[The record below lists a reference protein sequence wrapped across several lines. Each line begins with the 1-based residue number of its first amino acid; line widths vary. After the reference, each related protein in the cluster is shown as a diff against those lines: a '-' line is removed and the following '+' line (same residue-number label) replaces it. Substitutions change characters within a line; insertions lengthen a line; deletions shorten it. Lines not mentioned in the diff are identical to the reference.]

1 MKMLWRGS
9 LYDGLAVL
17 FLGWL
22 YGVSIVKFDWIA
34 WTLIGLGGVLVA
46 ASVGLNWNRFSQMVK
61 ERRTQVSLNA
71 LLVIVLVL
79 GIVGMLDYLSIRHSW
94 RVDTTSQREF
104 SLSEQTVSIL
114 RNLDE
119 DVSLTAFV
127 SDAEIRQMGD
137 RLTEYVHYSAK
148 FKYDIIDPIKE
159 PDRVREFFGPDKQYL
174 DMPTLVLKT
183 ALKDEEIKSVDEEN
197 ITNALIKVTR
207 KEKRKV
213 YFTQGHGEKTINP
226 DQPGMDGYQFVRE
239 DLEKQH
245 FDVEEINL
253 YESEAVPVDADVLV
267 VAGPARRLAKGEID
281 AVDKFL
287 EDGGNVLAMIDPETE
302 SGTDSLLANWNV
314 KLNRDMVI
322 ETHSSFVLTSQGLSR
337 QSNVSVAPASAEYG
351 EHMITKNFRFATS
364 YIKAQSLTV
373 IDEEDDSIET
383 TPLVYTS
390 GNSWGE
396 TNLDMLFDEGKVAQD
411 EDDHEGP
418 TTVAMAVEKDSGNK
432 TRLVVMGDSDFASD
446 VYVEQAPGNRD
457 FFLNVVSWLAEEE
470 DLISVRPKETENR
483 PLTMTMRQQKLT
495 LFFLIILLPLLAVR
509 MGIHVYMKRS

>member
-1 MKMLWRGS
+1 MKILWRGS

-22 YGVSIVKFDWIA
+22 YGVSIVNFDWIA
-34 WTLIGLGGVLVA
+34 WTLIGSGGILIL
-46 ASVGLNWNRFSQMVK
+46 ASIVLNWNRLSQMARNK
-61 ERRTQVSLNA
+61 KTQVSLNA
-71 LLVIVLVL
+71 LFMIVLVL

-94 RVDTTSQREF
+94 RVDTTTQKEF
-104 SLSEQTVSIL
+104 SLSEQTISIL
-114 RNLDE
+114 RNLEE

-127 SDAEIRQMGD
+127 SDAEIRQMED
-137 RLTEYVHYSAK
+137 RLIEYVHYSAK
-148 FKYDIIDPIKE
+148 FKHEIIDPIKE
-159 PDRVREFFGPDKQYL
+159 PDRVREFFGPEKQYL

-183 ALKDEEIKSVDEEN
+183 SLKQEEIKSVDEED

-207 KEKRKV
+207 EEKRKV

-245 FDVEEINL
+245 FDVGELNL
-253 YESEAVPVDADVLV
+253 YESESVPADADVVV
-267 VAGPARRLAKGEID
+267 VAGPIRQLAKGEIG
-281 AVDKFL
+281 ALGKFL
-287 EDGGNVLAMIDPETE
+287 EEGGNILAMIDPETK
-302 SGTDSLLANWNV
+302 SGIDSLLAIWNV
-314 KLNRDMVI
+314 RLNRDMVI
-322 ETHSSFVLTSQGLSR
+322 ETHASFVLTSQGLSR

-364 YIKAQSLTV
+364 FIKTQSLAV
-373 IDEEDDSIET
+373 IDEDNESVET

-390 GNSWGE
+390 RNSWGE
-396 TNLDMLFDEGKVAQD
+396 TDLDMLFDENKVVKD
-411 EDDHEGP
+411 EEDYEGP
-418 TTVAMAVEKDSGNK
+418 TTVAMAVEKSSGNK

-446 VYVEQAPGNRD
+446 VYVEQAPGNKD

-470 DLISVRPKETENR
+470 DLISVRPKEPENR
-483 PLTMTMRQQKLT
+483 SLTMTMRQQKLT
-495 LFFLIILLPLLAVR
+495 LFFLIILLPLLVVR